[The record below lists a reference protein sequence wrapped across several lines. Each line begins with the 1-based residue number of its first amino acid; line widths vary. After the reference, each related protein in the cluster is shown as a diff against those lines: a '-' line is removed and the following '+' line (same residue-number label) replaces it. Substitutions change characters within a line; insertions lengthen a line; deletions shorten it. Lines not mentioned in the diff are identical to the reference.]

1 MACTEIIKIKE
12 MNPFFAWTFGP
23 WVVLLLTFPL
33 PLLLSLVVSICVLM
47 PLMAMMSK
55 FVPSRSFLI
64 GAILIAAILVSPLFF
79 LEKLHWLLWNLLHT
93 CDLSSRNNWMD
104 FLGYVFVLRELQEQ
118 MQRRTIGA
126 MTTYCSAGKA
136 ISWVRLTLL
145 ASFFEGRLGWTW
157 RMNAK
162 NLTERHGKI
171 NMKQWRVSE
180 QP

>member
-1 MACTEIIKIKE
+1 MHHTNGQTDKKSDKWFMTRQGLSRQLRLTNRAKSATWERYGFLTTYKEIMKHKVSAKGITMAYMVLLLWPIVYFFIVNCFAVIMACTEIIKIKE

-79 LEKLHWLLWNLLHT
+79 LEKLH
-93 CDLSSRNNWMD
+93 
-104 FLGYVFVLRELQEQ
+104 
-118 MQRRTIGA
+118 
-126 MTTYCSAGKA
+126 
-136 ISWVRLTLL
+136 
-145 ASFFEGRLGWTW
+145 
-157 RMNAK
+157 
-162 NLTERHGKI
+162 
-171 NMKQWRVSE
+171 
-180 QP
+180 